1 LNISLPSIAESGVSC
16 HIPDYCTG
24 IDCCV
29 DVPVIQRAF
38 HAYVLLDACNY
49 KLSVG
54 IEKLSFN
61 LTLFDYEWGK
71 VEHFYLQGV
80 IRLE

>member
-1 LNISLPSIAESGVSC
+1 MGPVSC

-29 DVPVIQRAF
+29 DVDLIGKSF
-38 HAYVLLDACNY
+38 NAYVLMDACNY

-54 IEKLSFN
+54 IEKLAFN
-61 LTLFDYEWGK
+61 LTLFEYEWGK

-80 IRLE
+80 IRIE